1 MVDITPVDVS
11 IVKFGSPDH
20 EFEKYYNLKEGDVY
34 LEAGAFYGRQA
45 MIASQ
50 KGCSKIILIEPSPIN
65 IATIEN
71 LIKLGEIKNVV
82 LVKKA
87 VSNEKKVVRFNVSGP
102 SCGHSLQYVDNNP
115 NVVDV
120 NMDTIDNILTEL
132 GIEYV
137 DLFACDVEG
146 AEVDMVIG
154 TDKYFTEKRIRNI
167 ALGAYHHPSLHP
179 KILEILENKGYKDL
193 TYDNYGG
200 VIYGHV

>member
-1 MVDITPVDVS
+1 MNEIVPVDIS
-11 IVKFGSPDH
+11 IVKSDKPDH

-45 MIASQ
+45 MIASK

-71 LIKLGEIKNVV
+71 LIKLGEIKNAI

-87 VSNEKKVVRFNVSGP
+87 VSNERKVVRFNVSGP
-102 SCGHSLQYVDNNP
+102 SCGHSLYHIGDNTNAV
-115 NVVDV
+115 NVE
-120 NMDTIDNILTEL
+120 MDTIDNILTEL

-146 AEVDMVIG
+146 TEIDMVTG
-154 TDKYFTEKRIRNI
+154 TDKYFTEKRIKNI
-167 ALGAYHHPSLHP
+167 ALGAYHHPSFPP
-179 KILEILENKGYKDL
+179 KILEMLTNKCYKDL
-193 TYDNYGG
+193 IYDDHGG
-200 VIYGHV
+200 VVYGHI